1 MTFAKVSTKDSLQA
15 EELIKKSLIKIDDQ
29 KFISQLDKLIS
40 KEVRPDLNAFFVAK
54 YYLYTRNLDA
64 GEKILL
70 STLNKLPKD
79 DIKTAKLYN
88 SLGGIQTY
96 QSNVPEGMKSFRK
109 AIEIYEK
116 NGLSNKT
123 GVIHNNIGNIYFTQL
138 DYKSA
143 EKHFERAVYFLRK
156 DKDTIFLGGVNA
168 IYAMC
173 LAKLK
178 KNKQAE
184 KELSFAF
191 AESKKH
197 NNILG
202 ITCSY
207 LAKGEIFQSEK
218 KYADAEKAYLKSLE
232 LAQINGLG
240 AFLMFNHVSLNK
252 LYNIQGRYTE
262 AVTHGEAAIPMI
274 ESSNN
279 WSPLAA
285 AYRNLSLSYAGIK
298 NYEKAYEFNNKA
310 LNLFRKMTSEKNKR
324 IINELNIKYETV
336 KKEKAIAL
344 NKVKINR
351 LTFISLGIGFLL
363 ILVIVIYTLNRKRTK
378 ERLYRIEEQKKL
390 DIIAANLIGEER
402 EKERVSYELHDSI
415 SASLTAL
422 RMKIENLAV
431 EKELLLPITTNLEN
445 IQHETRKISHNLLP
459 FQSGNLE
466 FVKALENYCVENS
479 SDTFQIKFHSSKET
493 ILISDIK
500 AKTLYRIIQEL
511 VHNAMKHS
519 QSSICFV
526 SINANSELLNILV
539 EDQGIGLKDSTK
551 NGQGLLSIAKRV
563 ANIDGNIEINSF
575 ENKGTSIL
583 IEIPI

>member
-1 MTFAKVSTKDSLQA
+1 MFLLTSNLLFANFTVKDSLKA
-15 EELIKKSLIKIDDQ
+15 EQLIKSSLATNNEAQFKKD
-29 KFISQLDKLIS
+29 L
-40 KEVRPDLNAFFVAK
+40 KELFPKNIREDLHAFFIAK
-54 YYLYTRNLDA
+54 YYLHTRQLDKAANLLQ
-64 GEKILL
+64 KTIKKYP
-70 STLNKLPKD
+70 TD
-79 DIKTAKLYN
+79 DIRTAKLYN
-88 SLGGIQTY
+88 SLGGIRTY
-96 QSNVPEGMKSFRK
+96 QNKVPEGMKAFNR
-109 AIEIYEK
+109 AILIFEK
-116 NGLSNKT
+116 NGLVNKT
-123 GVIHNNIGNIYFTQL
+123 GIVHNNIANIYFTQL

-143 EKHFERAVYFLRK
+143 EKHFEKAVFHLRK
-156 DKDTIFLGGVNA
+156 DKDTVFLGGVNA
-168 IYAMC
+168 VYAMC

-178 KNKQAE
+178 KNDIAE
-184 KELSFAF
+184 KELSLAF

-218 KYADAEKAYLKSLE
+218 KYAAAEKAYLKSLE
-232 LAQINGLG
+232 LAQTNGLG

-252 LYNIQGRYTE
+252 LYNIQGRFTE

-279 WSPLAA
+279 WSPLAS

-298 NYEKAYEFNNKA
+298 NFEKAYEFNNKA

-336 KKEKAIAL
+336 KKEKAIAI

-363 ILVIVIYTLNRKRTK
+363 ILVIVIYSLNRRRTK

-422 RMKIENLAV
+422 RMKIESLDI
-431 EKELLLPITTNLEN
+431 EKEKLSPITSNLET
-445 IQHETRKISHNLLP
+445 IQHETRKISHNLLL
-459 FQSGNLE
+459 F
-466 FVKALENYCVENS
+466 
-479 SDTFQIKFHSSKET
+479 KEEVH
-493 ILISDIK
+493 IS
-500 AKTLYRIIQEL
+500 
-511 VHNAMKHS
+511 
-519 QSSICFV
+519 
-526 SINANSELLNILV
+526 
-539 EDQGIGLKDSTK
+539 
-551 NGQGLLSIAKRV
+551 
-563 ANIDGNIEINSF
+563 
-575 ENKGTSIL
+575 
-583 IEIPI
+583 